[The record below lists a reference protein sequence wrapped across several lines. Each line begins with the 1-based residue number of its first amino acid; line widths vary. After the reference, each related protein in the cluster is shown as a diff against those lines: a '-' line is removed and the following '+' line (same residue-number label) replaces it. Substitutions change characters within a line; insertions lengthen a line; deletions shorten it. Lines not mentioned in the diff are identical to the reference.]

1 MSVVVVM
8 IGSINKKFCQAA
20 CKYGVVVQTKVDK
33 GGQNAL
39 LFLDKTYDMMHEW
52 VSGLLERE
60 CTASPS

>member
-1 MSVVVVM
+1 MSVVLQVVM

-39 LFLDKTYDMMHEW
+39 LF
-52 VSGLLERE
+52 
-60 CTASPS
+60 P